1 MSAPVGPVV
10 DLRRSRASLVW
21 LVLFSASLSLFLIGV
36 FVSNLGEAG
45 LASAAAA
52 GLVVVAFTGV
62 LAGSVAAELRSSVHS
77 DGTALRVRSGFVT
90 RVIPANDIEGFVIL
104 DELGRRR
111 DDGCLRLG
119 VALRSGSPTD
129 LRLHH
134 AGGTEW
140 RTPLRVIRRV
150 LTCRWGRGLPLP
162 RFSLTR
168 PPMEHALVDLARWHQ
183 WARRIEIEHK

>member
-150 LTCRWGRGLPLP
+150 LTCRWGRDLPLP
-162 RFSLTR
+162 RFFLTR